1 MSKAPLDFAVVVQK
15 VEQMP
20 RTARPEAPYQVV
32 REYRLYGG
40 KNDQC
45 TSDVVA
51 EIQYASPDGETY
63 AIQKRTGS
71 SRGEQIVRKILEH
84 EVVLA
89 TGDPESR
96 SAALLTRVNYDFTD
110 LGQSVL
116 NGQTY
121 YLLGLTPK
129 RKQKQLIIG
138 SLGCQS
144 SFRVRRIE
152 GRLSKSPSWFLK
164 NVYVKLDFAERS
176 GNSVQSA
183 MEATADVRFMGT
195 QNLRAQMLDYR
206 PMNSVAG
213 NIPGRPQSITRNI
226 TAELMFRSM
235 PHDHDNSSAAE
246 SWRTLAHRFHIR
258 ICYTSPGFVG
268 DGTRG

>member
-1 MSKAPLDFAVVVQK
+1 MRQRVSCGTTLIAVALCLTAMAQDSAKQNSPAHLDFAVVIQK
-15 VEQMP
+15 VEDMQ
-20 RTARPEAPYQVV
+20 RSVRPDSSYQII

-40 KNDQC
+40 GNEQC
-45 TSDVVA
+45 TSDVLA
-51 EIQYASPDGETY
+51 ELQHAPGSETY

-71 SRGEQIVRKILEH
+71 ARGEQVVRNILEH
-84 EVVLA
+84 EVVLT

-96 SAALLTRVNYDFTD
+96 SAALLTRENYDFTD
-110 LGQSVL
+110 LGQSVQ

-138 SLGCQS
+138 RAWVDKS

-152 GRLSKSPSWFLK
+152 GQLAKSPSWLLK

-183 MEATADVRFMGT
+183 MEAVADVRIIGKQT
-195 QNLRAQMLDYR
+195 LRAQMLDYR
-206 PMNSVAG
+206 AANSVAG
-213 NIPGRPQSITRNI
+213 DIPGRAQAMPHGIP
-226 TAELMFRSM
+226 AEL
-235 PHDHDNSSAAE
+235 
-246 SWRTLAHRFHIR
+246 LFH
-258 ICYTSPGFVG
+258 
-268 DGTRG
+268 TR